1 MIEKQKAEV
10 ARPRYDTLV
19 VKNADSATVPRQ
31 AAGGEVVAWSRGHD
45 LAYSDVLREFAERVA
60 DGGDMWMGTEL
71 EDAAREALETAMRY
85 RDYPEE
91 RP

>member
-1 MIEKQKAEV
+1 MTEKQKSEGGGT
-10 ARPRYDTLV
+10 RYDTLV
-19 VKNADSATVPRQ
+19 VKNADSTTIPRQ

-45 LAYSDVLREFAERVA
+45 LAFAEALREFVERVA
-60 DGGDMWMGTEL
+60 NGEIWMGSEL
-71 EDAAREALETAMRY
+71 EDAAKEALEVAVRY